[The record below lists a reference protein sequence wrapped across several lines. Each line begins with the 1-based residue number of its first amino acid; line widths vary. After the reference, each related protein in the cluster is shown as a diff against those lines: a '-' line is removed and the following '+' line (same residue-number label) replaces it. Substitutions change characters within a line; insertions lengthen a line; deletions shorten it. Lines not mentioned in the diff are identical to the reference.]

1 MKISMTGIARVCAGV
16 LAVAF
21 SAQVA
26 MAINICNGGSLYPAL
41 AMGTPTV
48 INLAANT
55 TITSTMSTLTVTWSS
70 SSHNPSTSR
79 PYFIFRKDAN
89 DVGYFLDGSLIATA
103 ASGVP
108 NGDVGTSSFYTEITG
123 NFQNVTSFQM
133 LLPNPNPSSTTASQ
147 IFNLRITSPDC
158 VPANAAPVSRA
169 GADQTV
175 QSGAAVTLD
184 GSLSSDA
191 DPNTSLG
198 YAWTQTGGTPVTL
211 SNANAVQPT
220 FTAPNLAVGAQ
231 AAQLTFQLTVNDR
244 TVSSTADSV
253 AITVQPPQ
261 PTAGTAFDAA
271 EEVIREV
278 LTDEATRN
286 LRSVIDSNQRMSRNA
301 RERFIQGQLPEAEG
315 VNDVPLDVEGGVDTT
330 DTVISSKGTFFGKT
344 ALAAGKSR
352 LVFGDF
358 DVQHDSET
366 GSNTA
371 TLNGKVAWEVA
382 ISGKT
387 ILGYFVGG
395 ELARSNIM
403 GGFDGDQNRVGL
415 NVGGYA
421 VHEIAPQT
429 YLDGFFS
436 LGAGR
441 NNLSM
446 TNGVLDLDS
455 DYTTRTATLGA
466 ALSAVIE
473 QKGFEIWPE
482 LSFSYGRT
490 WLGNVGFTGTA
501 YSMTDNTLNLDA
513 GTVTL
518 ANIMFRPEFR
528 VPMDG
533 LSGAESLQLF
543 TFAPRLI
550 CEQITTDT
558 VEENCGGGAELG
570 VTAQSEN
577 GLSNVSAK
585 LMADRLG
592 DRTSSS
598 LQLNLEHRF

>member
-1 MKISMTGIARVCAGV
+1 
-16 LAVAF
+16 
-21 SAQVA
+21 
-26 MAINICNGGSLYPAL
+26 
-41 AMGTPTV
+41 
-48 INLAANT
+48 
-55 TITSTMSTLTVTWSS
+55 
-70 SSHNPSTSR
+70 
-79 PYFIFRKDAN
+79 
-89 DVGYFLDGSLIATA
+89 
-103 ASGVP
+103 
-108 NGDVGTSSFYTEITG
+108 
-123 NFQNVTSFQM
+123 
-133 LLPNPNPSSTTASQ
+133 
-147 IFNLRITSPDC
+147 
-158 VPANAAPVSRA
+158 
-169 GADQTV
+169 
-175 QSGAAVTLD
+175 
-184 GSLSSDA
+184 
-191 DPNTSLG
+191 
-198 YAWTQTGGTPVTL
+198 
-211 SNANAVQPT
+211 
-220 FTAPNLAVGAQ
+220 
-231 AAQLTFQLTVNDR
+231 
-244 TVSSTADSV
+244 
-253 AITVQPPQ
+253 
-261 PTAGTAFDAA
+261 
-271 EEVIREV
+271 
-278 LTDEATRN
+278 
-286 LRSVIDSNQRMSRNA
+286 MSRDA
-301 RERFIQGQLPEAEG
+301 RERLIAAQGREAEG
-315 VNDVPLDVEGGVDTT
+315 DVPLDVEGGVETI
-330 DTVISSKGTFFGKT
+330 DTVISSKGTFFGQT
-344 ALAAGKSR
+344 GLGEGESR

-387 ILGYFVGG
+387 TLGYFVGG

-403 GGFDGDQNRVGL
+403 GGSDSDQDRVGL

-441 NNLSM
+441 NNLTMSD
-446 TNGVLDLDS
+446 GVLDLDS

-482 LSFSYGRT
+482 LSFSYGKT

-501 YSMTDNTLNLDA
+501 YGMTDNTLHLNA
-513 GTVTL
+513 GQVTL

>member
-1 MKISMTGIARVCAGV
+1 MRNWVKNLMLVGLLV
-16 LAVAF
+16 L
-21 SAQVA
+21 
-26 MAINICNGGSLYPAL
+26 GGPRTAL
-41 AMGTPTV
+41 ALSGN
-48 INLAANT
+48 IYN
-55 TITSTMSTLTVTWSS
+55 MSASVGFCQVELSVDSS
-70 SSHNPSTSR
+70 YMSR
-79 PYFIFRKDAN
+79 AL
-89 DVGYFLDGSLIATA
+89 VMLH
-103 ASGVP
+103 
-108 NGDVGTSSFYTEITG
+108 VGTSSSWSAAYAG
-123 NFQNVTSFQM
+123 GSLWQYGG
-133 LLPNPNPSSTTASQ
+133 TA
-147 IFNLRITSPDC
+147 
-158 VPANAAPVSRA
+158 
-169 GADQTV
+169 G
-175 QSGAAVTLD
+175 SGPAVTLSDIEYCLSASSGSVTNFVANGAD
-184 GSLSSDA
+184 GSSLQLEDYLGFRFDYAGNRYEYAVSGVSNTQAITTVTALDITPPAVTLTSDA
-191 DPNTSLG
+191 ANP
-198 YAWTQTGGTPVTL
+198 QTGPFTLSVTFSEPVTGFTAGDITLSNGTLGTLSGSGASYTIMVTPAQMGTPVVI
-211 SNANAVQPT
+211 SVAAGVAQDGANNLN
-220 FTAPNLAVGAQ
+220 TAATN
-231 AAQLTFQLTVNDR
+231 LTVS
-244 TVSSTADSV
+244 TGSPSSAFEAAADQIRQV
-253 AITVQPPQ
+253 L
-261 PTAGTAFDAA
+261 A
-271 EEVIREV
+271 E
-278 LTDEATRN
+278 EATRT
-286 LRSVIDSNQRMSRNA
+286 LSSTIASNQRMSRDA
-301 RERFIQGQLPEAEG
+301 RERFIAAQSGEADG
-315 VNDVPLDVEGGVDTT
+315 AGDVPLDVEGGVDTT
-330 DTVISSKGTFFGKT
+330 DTVISSKGTFFGQT
-344 ALAAGKSR
+344 SLAAGNSR

-366 GSNTA
+366 GSSTA
-371 TLNGKVAWEVA
+371 TLNGKVAWETVV
-382 ISGKT
+382 SDKMT
-387 ILGYFVGG
+387 LGYFVGG

-403 GGFDGDQNRVGL
+403 GSFEGDQNRVGL
-415 NVGGYA
+415 SVGGYA
-421 VHEIAPQT
+421 VEEFAENV

-441 NNLSM
+441 NNLTMS
-446 TNGVLDLDS
+446 NGALDLDS

-501 YSMTDNTLNLDA
+501 YSMTDNTLSLDA

-598 LQLNLEHRF
+598 LQLNLERRL

>member
-1 MKISMTGIARVCAGV
+1 MRNWIKGLVGAAMSLTAAFYSGPATALDGRVNGNSSLGSCLVFGQVDPIQGGWTLVYVQHGMMQMSTAGSYYYNGGAGV
-16 LAVAF
+16 ASNWTALDATVISGCLGGGAVTNF
-21 SAQVA
+21 TPDDTVS
-26 MAINICNGGSLYPAL
+26 GGSAATDAYMGFSFDYAGTHYEYAMVGATNTQWVATTSPVDTTAPSVMLTSNAMNPQTGPFTLTITFSEPVTGFAAGDITVSNGTLGTLSGSGAVYTIGVTPTQ
-41 AMGTPTV
+41 MGTPVV
-48 INLAANT
+48 ISVAAGVAQDAATNQNT
-55 TITSTMSTLTVTWSS
+55 AATNLTVAT
-70 SSHNPSTSR
+70 
-79 PYFIFRKDAN
+79 
-89 DVGYFLDGSLIATA
+89 GSPGA
-103 ASGVP
+103 A
-108 NGDVGTSSFYTEITG
+108 FE
-123 NFQNVTSFQM
+123 
-133 LLPNPNPSSTTASQ
+133 
-147 IFNLRITSPDC
+147 
-158 VPANAAPVSRA
+158 AA
-169 GADQTV
+169 ADQIKQV
-175 QSGAAVTLD
+175 L
-184 GSLSSDA
+184 
-191 DPNTSLG
+191 
-198 YAWTQTGGTPVTL
+198 
-211 SNANAVQPT
+211 
-220 FTAPNLAVGAQ
+220 
-231 AAQLTFQLTVNDR
+231 
-244 TVSSTADSV
+244 
-253 AITVQPPQ
+253 
-261 PTAGTAFDAA
+261 A
-271 EEVIREV
+271 EEAYR
-278 LTDEATRN
+278 T
-286 LRSVIDSNQRMSRNA
+286 LRSTIDSNQRMSRDA
-301 RERFIQGQLPEAEG
+301 RERFISMQSGEADG
-315 VNDVPLDVEGGVDTT
+315 AGDVPLDVEGGVDTT
-330 DTVISSKGTFFGKT
+330 DTVISSKGTFFGQT
-344 ALAAGKSR
+344 SLAAGKSR

-366 GSNTA
+366 GSSTA
-371 TLNGKVAWEVA
+371 TLNGKVAWETVV
-382 ISGKT
+382 SDKMT
-387 ILGYFVGG
+387 LGYFVGG

-403 GGFDGDQNRVGL
+403 GSFEGDQNRVGL

-441 NNLSM
+441 NNLTMS
-446 TNGVLDLDS
+446 NGILDLDS

-482 LSFSYGRT
+482 LSFSYGKT

-501 YSMTDNTLNLDA
+501 YSMTDNTLSLDA

-533 LSGAESLQLF
+533 MSGAESLQLF